1 MWRTKASLVSLGHL
15 CHIRNENTNRN
26 LLIACP
32 FNSIERKREREKIK
46 HAGTA
51 NAHMPRRIGPIGP
64 VPNAAAFGKQWI
76 TSQAILSQQK
86 KKKESIGFIM
96 LYIINAHY
104 EHVSAIIAREGRQ
117 CVTTAT
123 AYTDATVLFLHAR
136 QCSRTWYWL
145 RHSGL
150 CQSARDPFEG
160 TCTQTYVMLENLI
173 ANNNNNRKKN
183 RRQGWEFTIMK
194 QVERLKPDDFLGAQP
209 LTWNFSIVIVTDCR
223 YSAST
228 CYWLIVLVVV
238 VFSFFFCYFYSFLR
252 CNELLI
258 TR

>member
-1 MWRTKASLVSLGHL
+1 MPPHS
-15 CHIRNENTNRN
+15 ENNGSPAR
-26 LLIACP
+26 P
-32 FNSIERKREREKIK
+32 FYHNK
-46 HAGTA
+46 
-51 NAHMPRRIGPIGP
+51 
-64 VPNAAAFGKQWI
+64 
-76 TSQAILSQQK
+76 K